1 MKRFVPLLTLALA
14 VAGFGRSAQAVFLS
28 LEDCET
34 CNGATVSLDVVATGA
49 GEFDVTYTIDFTG
62 FDRVEAAATNH
73 TYLTSIGFKAF
84 EKGLTAADVLL
95 MSAPNSSWADP
106 ILGNISNAG
115 CVDGTSAELVCTNGL
130 LAIPDEDAAP
140 QVFSW
145 DFEVSGALLKTDE
158 WSIRGAFGRA
168 NGWVISESGTPIP
181 EPTSAL
187 LFAVGFG
194 VAGGAVRR
202 RKN

>member
-1 MKRFVPLLTLALA
+1 
-14 VAGFGRSAQAVFLS
+14 
-28 LEDCET
+28 
-34 CNGATVSLDVVATGA
+34 
-49 GEFDVTYTIDFTG
+49 
-62 FDRVEAAATNH
+62 
-73 TYLTSIGFKAF
+73 F
-84 EKGLTAADVLL
+84 EKGLTAADVLS

-106 ILGNISNAG
+106 MLGNISNAG
-115 CVDGTSAELVCTNGL
+115 CTDGSNAGLICTNGL
-130 LAIPDEDAAP
+130 LAIPDEDAAL

-145 DFEVSGALLKTDE
+145 DFDVSGALLKTDE

-202 RKN
+202 RKT